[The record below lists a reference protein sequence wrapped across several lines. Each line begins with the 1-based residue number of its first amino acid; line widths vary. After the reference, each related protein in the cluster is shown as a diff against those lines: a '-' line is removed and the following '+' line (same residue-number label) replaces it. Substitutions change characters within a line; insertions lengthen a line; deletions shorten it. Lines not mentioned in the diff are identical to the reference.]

1 MLIPGEH
8 LLQKNSL
15 LATLPTLAKEWRI
28 SFELKP
34 KSYNNGFA
42 QVLQLTIGGKA
53 TNIGDRTPALWMY
66 KKSGVIKVVIATT
79 LNGKVSVAKF
89 LEKTSPVIN
98 QWTSVE
104 IGQERK
110 GSDYIFSLVMRGV
123 TLWSA
128 KNTKPQEFSNVKVFA
143 SSDWYVAQSGHIRG
157 LKIENKI
164 QGIIPHVFN
173 FATPLHHLA
182 L

>member
-1 MLIPGEH
+1 MLK
-8 LLQKNSL
+8 KNSL
-15 LATLPTLAKEWRI
+15 LATLPTLAKEWRLH
-28 SFELKP
+28 FEFKP
-34 KSYNNGFA
+34 KSFNYNGYA
-42 QVLQLTIGGKA
+42 QVLQLTVGGKL

-66 KKSGVIKVVIATT
+66 KKNGVVKVVIATT
-79 LNGKVSVAKF
+79 LNGKASVAKF
-89 LEKTSPVIN
+89 LDKKIPVIN

-128 KNTKPQEFSNVKVFA
+128 KNTKPKEFSEVKVFA
-143 SSDWYVAQSGHIRG
+143 SSDWYVAQSGYIRG

-164 QGIIPHVFN
+164 QGIIPHVCQFCYTAAAFSPVN
-173 FATPLHHLA
+173 YTKS
-182 L
+182 

>member
-1 MLIPGEH
+1 MLE
-8 LLQKNSL
+8 KNSL

-28 SFELKP
+28 SFDLKP

-89 LEKTSPVIN
+89 LDKKIPFIN

-110 GSDYIFSLVMRGV
+110 GSDYIFSLVMRGE
-123 TLWSA
+123 TLQRLQ
-128 KNTKPQEFSNVKVFA
+128 K
-143 SSDWYVAQSGHIRG
+143 IRG
-157 LKIENKI
+157 HRSSLMSKSLR
-164 QGIIPHVFN
+164 Q
-173 FATPLHHLA
+173 ATGMSPSRDTSEDSR
-182 L
+182 